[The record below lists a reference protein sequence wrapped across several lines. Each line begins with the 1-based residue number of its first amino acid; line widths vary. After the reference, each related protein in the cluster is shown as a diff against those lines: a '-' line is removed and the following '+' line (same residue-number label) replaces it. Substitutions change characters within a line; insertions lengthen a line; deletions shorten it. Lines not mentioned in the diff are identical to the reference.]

1 MFDCLTTLPHGL
13 RVFVEALL
21 YGLQYILMLPAR
33 DAPLHAGGAALLE
46 RTVATRICPIAS
58 QLLPV
63 LLVRIVV
70 LQLFASRTAAA
81 RTAPIPPS
89 PTTPAATGTAQNA
102 KARRQSSG
110 SLSARPSCCRY
121 PTSTW
126 CSRCRL
132 PSPIS
137 PTRTRR

>member
-1 MFDCLTTLPHGL
+1 MFDRLTTLPHGL

-70 LQLFASRTAAA
+70 LQLFASRTA
-81 RTAPIPPS
+81 I
-89 PTTPAATGTAQNA
+89 
-102 KARRQSSG
+102 
-110 SLSARPSCCRY
+110 
-121 PTSTW
+121 
-126 CSRCRL
+126 
-132 PSPIS
+132 
-137 PTRTRR
+137 RTRRFGCFGQPSACPLRVRKRPNRCAAAK